1 MSDTDRTTPAD
12 LSRRAFLRSSA
23 GIAGGSLLAF
33 QLPVF
38 LAVAQAAAAARDAGA
53 AFLYLQP
60 AEAAVLDAIAARI
73 IPSDDSPGAREAGV
87 IHFIDQALGSFMA
100 DARADLAAGAA
111 MLDTRAAAVAEG
123 EGFAGLD
130 PERQDALLG
139 EIDTTPFFE
148 LMHYLTVAG
157 MFSLPSYGGN
167 RDHAGW
173 KLLGFTH
180 QHVWAPPFGF
190 YDAELL
196 GKPFSATDTA
206 GDHDHG

>member
-1 MSDTDRTTPAD
+1 MSDEHRANPAD
-12 LSRRAFLRSSA
+12 ASRRAFLRASA

-38 LAVAQAAAAARDAGA
+38 LAVAQAAAAAREAGA
-53 AFLYLQP
+53 AFLHLSLE
-60 AEAAVLDAIAARI
+60 EAGVLEAVASRI
-73 IPSDDSPGAREAGV
+73 LPSDDTPGAREAGV

-100 DARADLAAGAA
+100 DAQADLAAGVVT
-111 MLDTRAAAVAEG
+111 LETLAAASADG
-123 EGFAGLD
+123 LSFAALD
-130 PERQDALLG
+130 AERQDAILR
-139 EIDTTPFFE
+139 EIDTTPFFG

-180 QHVWAPPFGF
+180 QHVWVPPFGH
-190 YDAELL
+190 YDAELMGRQL
-196 GKPFSATDTA
+196 PAAESERE
-206 GDHDHG
+206 HDHG

>member
-1 MSDTDRTTPAD
+1 MSDKHRATPAD
-12 LSRRAFLRSSA
+12 ASRRAFLRASA

-38 LAVAQAAAAARDAGA
+38 LAVAEAAAAAREAGA
-53 AFLYLQP
+53 AFLHLSP
-60 AEAAVLDAIAARI
+60 EDAAVLEAIASRI
-73 IPSDDSPGAREAGV
+73 LPSDDTPGAREAGV

-111 MLDTRAAAVAEG
+111 TLEAMTAAAAEG
-123 EGFAGLD
+123 SGFAALA
-130 PERQDALLG
+130 PERQDVLLS

-180 QHVWAPPFGF
+180 QHVWVPPFGH
-190 YDAELL
+190 YDAEFVGGPLPAETE
-196 GKPFSATDTA
+196 GE
-206 GDHDHG
+206 HDHG